1 MSEGGLGYATVA
13 DAEEVVD
20 VAIVG
25 GGLAGIAA
33 ALRLAESGLSVHLI
47 EAKSRLGGRTGSFSG
62 PESGGSE
69 KTIDYCQHVAMKCNT
84 AMQELIAELGQ
95 EEDWRSQET
104 LHFYGPEGKYAPLS
118 QLPLPAP
125 LHIGHWLWRWP
136 GLRVHDR
143 LAIARGMLKIY
154 RLDLSSAEL
163 DQISGY
169 DWLKKV
175 GQTQNAIQRFWATI
189 IVSALGEECH
199 RVSLAAVAKVL
210 QDGFMKRRDAFHLL
224 VPERPLDELL
234 NVQARDKLNGLGVDC
249 QMSSPVSRIAR
260 AKEGFVVAAK
270 GKDVR
275 AHQVV
280 LALPWYRLTKLQFD
294 LPQSELDVVEKIVA
308 VSTKL
313 ESSPITGI
321 HTWWDRPWIDKPHAV
336 IVGRLCQWVFP
347 GPSEGVESNAGEYYY
362 QIVVSASRDLPDANE
377 LAGQLVDDLVA
388 VFPAVSHARL
398 LRHRVVTDPKA
409 VFSVGVG
416 TQELR
421 PEAKTGVQGLWLAG
435 DWTQT
440 GWPATMEGA
449 ARSGFM
455 VAASIRG
462 ESQ

>member
-1 MSEGGLGYATVA
+1 MIEGGSSSAKVA
-13 DAEEVVD
+13 GEKKGVD
-20 VAIVG
+20 VAIIG
-25 GGLAGIAA
+25 GGLAGIAV
-33 ALRLAESGLSVHLI
+33 ALRLAASGLSVQLI
-47 EAKSRLGGRTGSFSG
+47 EAKSRLGGRTGSFNGSA
-62 PESGGSE
+62 SGGPG

-95 EEDWRSQET
+95 EEHWRPQET
-104 LHFYGPEGKYAPLS
+104 LHFYGPEGKYSPLS

-136 GLRVHDR
+136 GLRLRDR

-154 RLDLSSAEL
+154 RLSLCSAEL

-175 GQTQNAIQRFWATI
+175 GQTQNAIERFWATI

-224 VPERPLDELL
+224 VPERPLDRLL
-234 NVQARDKLNGLGVDC
+234 NVQARDKLVDLGVDC
-249 QMSSPVSRIAR
+249 QVSSPVSGIAR
-260 AKEGFVVAAK
+260 STEGFVVRAR
-270 GKDVR
+270 GKEVR
-275 AHQVV
+275 AHRVV
-280 LALPWYRLTKLQFD
+280 LALPWHHLSKLQFD
-294 LPQSELDVVEKIVA
+294 LPQSELEEVEKIVA
-308 VSTKL
+308 RCTEL

-321 HTWWDRPWIDKPHAV
+321 HTWWDRHWLEQSHAV

-347 GPSEGVESNAGEYYY
+347 GPSQGAESSSGEHYY
-362 QIVVSASRDLPDANE
+362 QIVVSASRDLPKADE
-377 LAGQLVDDLVA
+377 LAGHLVDDLAA
-388 VFPAVSHARL
+388 VFPGVSQAKL
-398 LRHRVVTDPKA
+398 LRHRVVTDPQA

-421 PEAKTGVQGLWLAG
+421 PESKTKVQGLWLAG

-440 GWPATMEGA
+440 GWPATMESA
-449 ARSGFM
+449 VRSGFA
-455 VAASIRG
+455 VAASIRD
-462 ESQ
+462 EAQ